1 MIDTAGIR
9 QSKDEVE
16 RIGIKRSTQ
25 AIEQADLVLLVLD
38 VSKPLEEED
47 YSLLEKTKFKKRILI
62 ANKCDLPPVWQMDD
76 LVFLSAEKKTG
87 LDALIEKI
95 YEMTEMNTFSVE
107 KDAYLSND
115 RQILL
120 MEKAF
125 LSLKQAIEATES
137 GMDVDLIEIDVK
149 SAFDALGEITGQ
161 TSPDE
166 LITALFT
173 KFCLGK

>member
-1 MIDTAGIR
+1 
-9 QSKDEVE
+9 
-16 RIGIKRSTQ
+16 
-25 AIEQADLVLLVLD
+25 
-38 VSKPLEEED
+38 
-47 YSLLEKTKFKKRILI
+47 
-62 ANKCDLPPVWQMDD
+62 MDD

-137 GMDVDLIEIDVK
+137 GMDGDLIEIDVK

>member
-1 MIDTAGIR
+1 
-9 QSKDEVE
+9 
-16 RIGIKRSTQ
+16 
-25 AIEQADLVLLVLD
+25 
-38 VSKPLEEED
+38 
-47 YSLLEKTKFKKRILI
+47 
-62 ANKCDLPPVWQMDD
+62 
-76 LVFLSAEKKTG
+76 
-87 LDALIEKI
+87 
-95 YEMTEMNTFSVE
+95 
-107 KDAYLSND
+107 
-115 RQILL
+115 

>member
-1 MIDTAGIR
+1 
-9 QSKDEVE
+9 
-16 RIGIKRSTQ
+16 
-25 AIEQADLVLLVLD
+25 
-38 VSKPLEEED
+38 
-47 YSLLEKTKFKKRILI
+47 
-62 ANKCDLPPVWQMDD
+62 
-76 LVFLSAEKKTG
+76 
-87 LDALIEKI
+87 
-95 YEMTEMNTFSVE
+95 MNTFSVE